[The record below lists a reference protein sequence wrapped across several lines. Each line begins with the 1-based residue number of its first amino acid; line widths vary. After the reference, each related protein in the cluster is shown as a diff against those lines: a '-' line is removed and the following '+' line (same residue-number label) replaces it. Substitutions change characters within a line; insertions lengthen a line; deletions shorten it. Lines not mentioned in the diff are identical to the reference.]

1 MPMIPRSRYCCRV
14 IRRRRPAVV
23 GDVRDDRM
31 LGQRWHLQCGSL
43 TARTERHPS
52 GILYL
57 ACFSGVL
64 QADAYAGF
72 NELYRNG
79 GITEAACWAHARR
92 DPRCARPH
100 PCQYSM
106 EEAAAD
112 QSVVR
117 HRGGYKG
124 NAGRAAAC

>member
-1 MPMIPRSRYCCRV
+1 MFVMTAMP
-14 IRRRRPAVV
+14 
-23 GDVRDDRM
+23 
-31 LGQRWHLQCGSL
+31 GQRWHLQCGSL
-43 TARTERHPS
+43 TARTEKGIHPQTH
-52 GILYL
+52 L

-92 DPRCARPH
+92 KIHDVHVRIPSALT
-100 PCQYSM
+100 
-106 EEAAAD
+106 EEALEQIGQLYAIEAD
-112 QSVVR
+112 IR
-117 HRGGYKG
+117 G